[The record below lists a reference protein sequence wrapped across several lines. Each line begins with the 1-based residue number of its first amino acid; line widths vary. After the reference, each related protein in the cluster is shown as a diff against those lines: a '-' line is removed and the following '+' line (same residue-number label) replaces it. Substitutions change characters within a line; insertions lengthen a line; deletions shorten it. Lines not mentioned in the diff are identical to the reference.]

1 VNIRINLY
9 QIIFLLLTNYV
20 WGQTGLLY
28 YNVNNGLSQNSIT
41 CIYKDKQG
49 ILWIGTQDG
58 LNRFDG
64 IRFRVYKHDIKDTA
78 SISDQFVLSIQEDGG
93 NNLII
98 GTRNGLN
105 LFDKRKEIF
114 YNISPDKEKRK
125 EIQYHFPRIEPLRN
139 GNLIIAGPDNIY
151 EWAWKTKK
159 LINRTNYVLSANY
172 FSVYQNQYFQL
183 NHESHVFRSD
193 QSSVQEVN
201 KSTTYHDH
209 IKRLNQFTDRNGIIW
224 LTERTDEGKTKLS
237 FYDITRNQWLNKQSW
252 INGTVQHI
260 YFDTN
265 NQSWLSTS
273 QGILISKD
281 QENFEP
287 LEVNRE
293 PVKGEV
299 HCSYTDEEGL
309 TWIGFNNNGIGLYN
323 PEIKAYHLY
332 GSGINN
338 DPAYSSVCV
347 SDGSIWMAASSGLY
361 VFDKT
366 NVRKKINDQY
376 CTALTN
382 DNEGNIWIGT
392 KDAGIIVL
400 NNYNQKVLELNTGN
414 SKLAVNQIFH
424 LHFDS
429 RHNRIF
435 AATPKGLFVYSLS
448 NKQSLLLFAEE
459 KKIAGNYVLHSM
471 TDTKGNTWVSSN
483 LGLDMLDGNLKNILR
498 LQSEYESHPIRKSII
513 TSSAEDR
520 AGNIWITTLSNGIY
534 QYNGKSLKQFQSQ
547 NGLSSNYCYAVAC
560 DKSGRIWVTTTN
572 GINIIDPK
580 TNKIFQ
586 LTEQNGL
593 PTIDYSIGSLH
604 LDINNKLYTGSPDG
618 IIEMYPELVSVRD
631 KFFKPIISN
640 VSINYQPAEIRT
652 NYSLSTDKHQIS
664 FEFVAPCYINAGKLI
679 YQYRIAGINNEWV
692 TVQSDNRIINLV
704 ELPFKMIRVEIRAAF
719 NKAQLS
725 NAPVTAITIDRQL
738 PLWRNPIVLV
748 VEIILLIIGLTWT
761 IKYILKKRLDKK
773 MKEVEM
779 MESIYKERERI
790 SRDLHDHLGAYA
802 AAIKSNIVQAEK
814 ETTENKT
821 PFRQLK
827 ENAEGMV
834 SSLRETIWA
843 LQHEHISIT
852 AIGDRFKNNVNRLST
867 NYPDINI
874 DITEN
879 ITTDLVLSPSESIQL
894 VRIMQEGLTNALKH
908 SNSSKIHIHIE
919 SADHLIITIADNGRG
934 FDQEADIHG
943 YGIRNMKER
952 AKEAGFELSIESS
965 SLGTTLYIK
974 K

>member
-1 VNIRINLY
+1 MNVRIKLY
-9 QIIFLLLTNYV
+9 QIIFLLLTNHV

-49 ILWIGTQDG
+49 IVWIGTQDG

-64 IRFRVYKHDIKDTA
+64 YRFRIYKHDAKDTT

-125 EIQYHFPRIEPLRN
+125 EIQYHFPRIEPLTN
-139 GNLIIAGPDNIY
+139 GNLIISGPDNLY
-151 EWAWKTKK
+151 EWTWKTKK
-159 LINRTNYVLSANY
+159 LIKRTNYLLSANY
-172 FSVYQNQYFQL
+172 FSVYQNEYFQL
-183 NHESHVFRSD
+183 DHEYRVFRSNR
-193 QSSVQEVN
+193 SSVQDANNSSVYE
-201 KSTTYHDH
+201 DH
-209 IKRLNQFTDRNGIIW
+209 IKRLNQFTDRAGIIW

-237 FYDITRNQWLNKQSW
+237 FYDIKRNQWLNKQSW

-281 QENFEP
+281 QQNFEP

-293 PVKGEV
+293 SVKGEV

-332 GSGINN
+332 RSDINN
-338 DPAYSSVCV
+338 DPAYSSVCL

-366 NVRKKINDQY
+366 KVRKKANDQY
-376 CTALTN
+376 CTALTS
-382 DNEGNIWIGT
+382 DEKGNIWVGT
-392 KDAGIIVL
+392 KNVGIIL
-400 NNYNQKVLELNTGN
+400 
-414 SKLAVNQIFH
+414 
-424 LHFDS
+424 
-429 RHNRIF
+429 HNRIF
-435 AATPKGLFVYSLS
+435 AATPKGLFVYSLI
-448 NKQSLLLFAEE
+448 NKQSQLLLAEE
-459 KKIAGNYVLHSM
+459 DKIAGNYVLHSM
-471 TDTKGNTWVSSN
+471 SDKKGNIWVSSN
-483 LGLDMLDGNLKNILR
+483 LGLDVFDKDLKNIIRLR
-498 LQSEYESHPIRKSII
+498 SEKESSPIKKTIV
-513 TSSAEDR
+513 TACAEDGY
-520 AGNIWITTLSNGIY
+520 GNKWITTLSSGIY
-534 QYNGKSLKQFQSQ
+534 KYDGEKLWQFQIV
-547 NGLSSNYCYAVAC
+547 NGLSSNYCYGVTG
-560 DKSGRIWVTTTN
+560 DQTGRIWVTTTN
-572 GINIIDPK
+572 GINIIEPT
-580 TNKIFQ
+580 TNKISQ

-604 LDINNKLYTGSPDG
+604 LDKNNKLYTGSPDG
-618 IIEMYPELVSVRD
+618 IPTLVTVSD
-631 KFFKPIISN
+631 NFFTPVISN
-640 VSINYQPAEIRT
+640 VSVNYQPEGIKSDYT
-652 NYSLSTDKHQIS
+652 LSPGQHQIS

-679 YQYRIAGINNEWV
+679 YQYRIAGINHKWV

-704 ELPFKMIRVEIRAAF
+704 ELPFKTIRVEIRAAF

-725 NAPVTAITIDRQL
+725 NAPVTVITINRQ
-738 PLWRNPIVLV
+738 PPIWRNPFVLVLEIVL
-748 VEIILLIIGLTWT
+748 LISGLIWL
-761 IKYILKKRLDKK
+761 IKFILKKRLDKK
-773 MKEVEM
+773 IKEVEM

-802 AAIKSNIVQAEK
+802 AAIKSNIIQAEK
-814 ETTENKT
+814 ETNEKKIL
-821 PFRQLK
+821 FRQLK

-852 AIGDRFKNNVNRLST
+852 AIGDRFKNNINRLGI
-867 NYPDINI
+867 NYPDVNI

-879 ITTDLVLSPSESIQL
+879 ITSDMILSPSESIQL
-894 VRIMQEGLTNALKH
+894 VRIMQEALTNALKH
-908 SNSSKIHIHIE
+908 SYSSKIHIHIE
-919 SADHLIITIADNGRG
+919 STDHLVITIADNGKG
-934 FDQEADIHG
+934 FDQKADIHG

-965 SLGTTLYIK
+965 SSGTTLSIK

>member
-1 VNIRINLY
+1 MNIRINLY
-9 QIIFLLLTNYV
+9 QIIFLLLTNAV

-49 ILWIGTQDG
+49 IVWIGTQDG

-64 IRFRVYKHDIKDTA
+64 YRFRIYKHDAKDTT

-125 EIQYHFPRIEPLRN
+125 EIQYHFPRIEPLSN
-139 GNLIIAGPDNIY
+139 GNLIISGPDNLY
-151 EWAWKTKK
+151 EWAWQTKK
-159 LINRTNYVLSANY
+159 LIKRTNYLLSANY
-172 FSVYQNQYFQL
+172 FSVYQNEYFQL
-183 NHESHVFRSD
+183 DHEFHVFRSNR
-193 QSSVQEVN
+193 SSVQDVN
-201 KSTTYHDH
+201 NSSVYEDH
-209 IKRLNQFTDRNGIIW
+209 IKRLNQFTDREGIIW

-260 YFDTN
+260 YFDIN

-281 QENFEP
+281 QQNFEP

-293 PVKGEV
+293 SVKGEV

-332 GSGINN
+332 RSGINN
-338 DPAYSSVCV
+338 DPAYSSVCL

-366 NVRKKINDQY
+366 KIRKKINDQY
-376 CTALTN
+376 CTALTS
-382 DNEGNIWIGT
+382 DAKGNIWVGT
-392 KDAGIIVL
+392 KNAGIIVL
-400 NNYNQKVLELNTGN
+400 NQSNQKILELNTGN
-414 SKLAVNQIFH
+414 SNLAVNQIFH
-424 LHFDS
+424 LQFDS
-429 RHNRIF
+429 LHNRIF
-435 AATPKGLFVYSLS
+435 AATPKGLFVYLLS
-448 NKQSLLLFAEE
+448 NKQSQLLLAEE

-483 LGLDMLDGNLKNILR
+483 LGLDVLDGNLKNILR

-534 QYNGKSLKQFQSQ
+534 QYDGQILKQFQSE
-547 NGLSSNYCYAVAC
+547 NGLSSNYCYASVC

-572 GINIIDPK
+572 GINIIDSK

-604 LDINNKLYTGSPDG
+604 LDKKSKLYTGSPDG
-618 IIEMYPELVSVRD
+618 IIEIDPGKVTVHE

-640 VSINYQPAEIRT
+640 VSINYQPTEIKLT
-652 NYSLSTDKHQIS
+652 YNLSADQHQIS

-679 YQYRIAGINNEWV
+679 YQYRIAGINSEWV

-704 ELPFKMIRVEIRAAF
+704 QLPFKSVRVEIRAAF

-725 NAPVTAITIDRQL
+725 NAPVMAITIDRQP
-738 PLWRNPIVLV
+738 PLWRNPFVLV
-748 VEIILLIIGLTWT
+748 LEIILLISGLAWM

-814 ETTENKT
+814 ETTENKI
-821 PFRQLK
+821 PFLQLK

-852 AIGDRFKNNVNRLST
+852 AIGDRLKNNVNRLNI
-867 NYPDINI
+867 NYPDVNI

-879 ITTDLVLSPSESIQL
+879 ITNDMILSPSESIQL
-894 VRIMQEGLTNALKH
+894 VRIMQEALTNALKH
-908 SNSSKIHIHIE
+908 ANSKKINIHIE
-919 SADHLIITIADNGRG
+919 STDHLVITIADNGKG

-952 AKEAGFELSIESS
+952 AKEAGFKLSIESS
-965 SLGTTLYIK
+965 SLGTTLSIK

>member
-1 VNIRINLY
+1 MNIRINLY
-9 QIIFLLLTNYV
+9 QIVFLLLTNAV
-20 WGQTGLLY
+20 WGQPGLLY

-49 ILWIGTQDG
+49 IVWIGTQDG

-64 IRFRVYKHDIKDTA
+64 YRFRIYKHDAKDTT

-125 EIQYHFPRIEPLRN
+125 EIQYHFPRIEPLSN
-139 GNLIIAGPDNIY
+139 GNLIISGPDHLY
-151 EWAWKTKK
+151 EWSWKTKD
-159 LINRTNYVLSANY
+159 LIKRTNYLLSANY
-172 FSVYQNQYFQL
+172 FSVYQNKYFQL
-183 NHESHVFRSD
+183 DHEYHVFRSD
-193 QSSVQEVN
+193 QSSVADIN
-201 KSTTYHDH
+201 KSTAYQDY
-209 IKRLNQFTDRNGIIW
+209 IKRLNQFIDREGMIW
-224 LTERTDEGKTKLS
+224 LTEQTNEGNTILH
-237 FYDITRNQWLNKQSW
+237 FYDLHKKEWRSRYTLIQ
-252 INGTVQHI
+252 GTVQHI
-260 YFDTN
+260 YFDKN
-265 NQSWLSTS
+265 NQAWLSTS
-273 QGILISKD
+273 KGVLISKD

-287 LEVNRE
+287 LEVNGE
-293 PVKGEV
+293 FVKGEV

-332 GSGINN
+332 SSGINN
-338 DPAYSSVCV
+338 DPAYSSVLLPN
-347 SDGSIWMAASSGLY
+347 GTIWMASSSGLY

-366 NVRKKINDQY
+366 TYRKKINGQY

-382 DNEGNIWIGT
+382 DNKGNLWVGT

-400 NNYNQKVLELNTGN
+400 NNYNQKILELSTAN
-414 SKLAVNQIFH
+414 SNLSTNQIFH
-424 LHFDS
+424 LQFDS
-429 RHNRIF
+429 LHDRIF
-435 AATPKGLFVYSLS
+435 AATPKGLLVYSLS
-448 NKQSLLLFAEE
+448 NNQSQILLAEE
-459 KKIAGNYVLHSM
+459 SKIAGNYVLHSM
-471 TDTKGNTWVSSN
+471 SDKKGHIWVASN
-483 LGLDMLDGNLKNILR
+483 LGVDVLDKDLKNILR
-498 LQSEYESHPIRKSII
+498 FRSENESHPIRKSII
-513 TSSAEDR
+513 TASAEDN
-520 AGNIWITTLSNGIY
+520 AGNIWITTLSSGIY
-534 QYNGKSLKQFQSQ
+534 KYDGKTLRQFHTG
-547 NGLSSNYCYAVAC
+547 NGLSSNYCYGVTG
-560 DKSGRIWVTTTN
+560 DQNGRIWVTTTN
-572 GINIIDPK
+572 GINIIELT
-580 TNKIFQ
+580 TNKISQ

-604 LDINNKLYTGSPDG
+604 FDKNNKLYTGSPDG
-618 IIEMYPELVSVRD
+618 IVEIDPTLVTVRD

-640 VSINYQPAEIRT
+640 VSVNYQPAEIKSD
-652 NYSLSTDKHQIS
+652 YILSPGQHQIS

-679 YQYRIAGINNEWV
+679 YQYRIMGINNEWV

-719 NKAQLS
+719 NQALLE
-725 NAPVTAITIDRQL
+725 NAPLTIVTINRQP
-738 PLWRNPIVLV
+738 PLWKNPFMII
-748 VEIILLIIGLTWT
+748 VEIILLVSGLAWL
-761 IKYILKKRLDKK
+761 IKFILKKRLDKK
-773 MKEVEM
+773 IKEVEM

-814 ETTENKT
+814 ETIENKI
-821 PFRQLK
+821 PLRQLK

-867 NYPDINI
+867 NYPDISI

-879 ITTDLVLSPSESIQL
+879 ITHDLVLSPSESIQL
-894 VRIMQEGLTNALKH
+894 VRMMQEALTNALKH
-908 SNSSKIHIHIE
+908 SYSSKIHIHIE
-919 SADHLIITIADNGRG
+919 STNHLVITIADNGKG
-934 FDQEADIHG
+934 FDQKSDIHG

-965 SLGTTLYIK
+965 SLGTTLSIK

>member
-9 QIIFLLLTNYV
+9 QIIFLCLSQLV
-20 WGQTGLLY
+20 RGQNGLLY

-49 ILWIGTQDG
+49 IVWVGTQDG

-64 IRFRVYKHDIKDTA
+64 YRFRTYKHDAKDTT

-125 EIQYHFPRIEPLRN
+125 EIQYHFPRIEPLTN
-139 GNLIIAGPDNIY
+139 GNLIISGPDNLY
-151 EWAWKTKK
+151 EWTWKTKK
-159 LINRTNYVLSANY
+159 LIKRTNYLLSANY
-172 FSVYQNQYFQL
+172 FSVYQNEYFQL
-183 NHESHVFRSD
+183 DHEYRVFRSNR
-193 QSSVQEVN
+193 SSVQDANNSSVYE
-201 KSTTYHDH
+201 DH
-209 IKRLNQFTDRNGIIW
+209 IKRLNQFTDREGIIW

-237 FYDITRNQWLNKQSW
+237 FYDIKRNQWLNKQSW

-281 QENFEP
+281 QQNFEP

-293 PVKGEV
+293 SVKGEV

-332 GSGINN
+332 RSDINN
-338 DPAYSSVCV
+338 DPAYSSVCL

-366 NVRKKINDQY
+366 KVRKKANDQY
-376 CTALTN
+376 CTALTS
-382 DNEGNIWIGT
+382 DEKGNIWVGT
-392 KDAGIIVL
+392 KNVGIIVL
-400 NNYNQKVLELNTGN
+400 NQRNQKILELNTDN
-414 SKLAVNQIFH
+414 SNLAVNQIFH
-424 LHFDS
+424 LQFDS
-429 RHNRIF
+429 LHNRIF
-435 AATPKGLFVYSLS
+435 AATPKGLFVYSLI
-448 NKQSLLLFAEE
+448 NKQSQLLLAEE
-459 KKIAGNYVLHSM
+459 DKIAGNYVLHSM
-471 TDTKGNTWVSSN
+471 SDKKGNIWVSSN
-483 LGLDMLDGNLKNILR
+483 LGLDVFDKDLKNIIRLR
-498 LQSEYESHPIRKSII
+498 SEKESSPIKKTIV
-513 TSSAEDR
+513 TACAEDGY
-520 AGNIWITTLSNGIY
+520 GNKWITTLSSGIY
-534 QYNGKSLKQFQSQ
+534 KYDGEKLWQFQIV
-547 NGLSSNYCYAVAC
+547 NGLSSNYCYGVTG
-560 DKSGRIWVTTTN
+560 DQTGRIWVTTTN
-572 GINIIDPK
+572 GINIIEPT
-580 TNKIFQ
+580 TNKISQ

-604 LDINNKLYTGSPDG
+604 LDKNNKLYTGSPDG
-618 IIEMYPELVSVRD
+618 IVEVDPTLVTVSD
-631 KFFKPIISN
+631 NFFTPVISN
-640 VSINYQPAEIRT
+640 VSVNYQPEGIKSDYT
-652 NYSLSTDKHQIS
+652 LSPGQHQIS

-679 YQYRIAGINNEWV
+679 YQYRIAGINHKWV

-704 ELPFKMIRVEIRAAF
+704 ELPFKTIRVEIRAAF

-725 NAPVTAITIDRQL
+725 NAPVTVITINRQ
-738 PLWRNPIVLV
+738 PPIWRNPFVLVLEIVL
-748 VEIILLIIGLTWT
+748 LISGLIWL
-761 IKYILKKRLDKK
+761 IKFILKKRLDKK
-773 MKEVEM
+773 IKEVEM

-802 AAIKSNIVQAEK
+802 AAIKSNIIQAEK
-814 ETTENKT
+814 ETNEKKIL
-821 PFRQLK
+821 FRQLK

-852 AIGDRFKNNVNRLST
+852 AIGDRFKNNINRLGI
-867 NYPDINI
+867 NYPDVNI

-879 ITTDLVLSPSESIQL
+879 ITSDMILSPSESIQL
-894 VRIMQEGLTNALKH
+894 VRIMQEALTNALKH
-908 SNSSKIHIHIE
+908 SYSSKIHIHIE
-919 SADHLIITIADNGRG
+919 STDHLVITIADNGKG
-934 FDQEADIHG
+934 FDQKADIHG

-965 SLGTTLYIK
+965 SSGTTLSIK